1 MTEGISIEIIDPAI
15 LDGEHFPRMRC
26 VSRKDP
32 DEDICPQ
39 LYYCIHRGEQIRP
52 NFPVKYADDCEEY
65 HCICPEKIA
74 AAKVQCKTGYQNCQ
88 WIYDGCE
95 LVKKRMKDGRCGAHS
110 EYLRNVLLKAYKDH

>member
-52 NFPVKYADDCEEY
+52 NFPVKYADDCEGKQKT
-65 HCICPEKIA
+65 CLTILKILSH
-74 AAKVQCKTGYQNCQ
+74 T
-88 WIYDGCE
+88 
-95 LVKKRMKDGRCGAHS
+95 
-110 EYLRNVLLKAYKDH
+110 LRAVFWKNSGP